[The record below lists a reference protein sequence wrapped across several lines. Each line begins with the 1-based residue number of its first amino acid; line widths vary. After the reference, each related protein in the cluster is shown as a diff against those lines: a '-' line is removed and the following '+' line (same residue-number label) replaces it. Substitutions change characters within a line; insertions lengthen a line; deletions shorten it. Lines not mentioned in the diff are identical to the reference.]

1 MAANPV
7 DVVPRVK
14 AVQYD
19 GTNSADIDALI
30 PDFTIVTEQN
40 GVLSIVSN
48 GGQHAAP
55 VDGWFIYDISGY
67 VIDGVS
73 NATFEQQKVVVPD
86 AGAAAATSTQ
96 IEELTERLDNLE
108 VIDSAGAAS
117 FTAGP
122 GNGSVDVKMTP
133 ELDGD
138 DYTVHEPVLFSGV
151 NIGNLTVTDTDIVQV
166 NDVWVVRVSL
176 NNAGIIALGASVLVT
191 VSAN

>member
-30 PDFTIVTEQN
+30 SDFTIVTEQG
-40 GVLSIVSN
+40 GVLSILSN

-73 NATFEQQKVVVPD
+73 NATFEQQKVIVPD
-86 AGAAAATSTQ
+86 AGVAAAAVSQ
-96 IEELTERLDNLE
+96 VEELAEQLANLQ
-108 VIDSAGAAS
+108 VIDSAGAATFS
-117 FTAGP
+117 ALAGAS
-122 GNGSVDVKMTP
+122 SVDVPMTP

-138 DYTVHEPVLFSGV
+138 DYLVHDPVLFSGV
-151 NIGNLTVTDTDIVQV
+151 NIGNLSVTDTEIVQV
-166 NDVWVVRVSL
+166 NDVWLVRVSL
-176 NNAGIIALGASVLVT
+176 NNSGILALGASVLVT